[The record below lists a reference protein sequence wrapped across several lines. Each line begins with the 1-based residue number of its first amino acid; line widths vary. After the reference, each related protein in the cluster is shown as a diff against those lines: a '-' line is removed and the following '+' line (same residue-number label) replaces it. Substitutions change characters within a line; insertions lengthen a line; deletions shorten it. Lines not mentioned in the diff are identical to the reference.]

1 VVSARLSLNID
12 TGHNDIAAQIKS
24 MVVWRWTG
32 PAVCQ
37 DYASGPYGG
46 GDYTD
51 VVYRDA
57 YGAIT
62 AVRLRCGKY
71 VDK

>member
-1 VVSARLSLNID
+1 MLYTRL
-12 TGHNDIAAQIKS
+12 
-24 MVVWRWTG
+24 TG

-37 DYASGPYGG
+37 DYVAGPYGG
-46 GDYTD
+46 GGGGDFTD
-51 VVYRDA
+51 LKSYRDA

-71 VDK
+71 LDK